1 MFLPH
6 DQLMIDQLPVV
17 AQWANSQRYTPAAV
31 STFLGCAD
39 FYIVA
44 FALAHK
50 YTVVTH
56 ERASESTKK
65 LKIPDACVGLNVKCI
80 RPYDMLRAE
89 GARLVLQLSASDICE
104 GE

>member
-1 MFLPH
+1 MRSRSSHSATTKKPPETSWADSQTPTADEDEDELSKWVKLQGGGMFLPH

-50 YTVVTH
+50 
-56 ERASESTKK
+56 
-65 LKIPDACVGLNVKCI
+65 
-80 RPYDMLRAE
+80 
-89 GARLVLQLSASDICE
+89 
-104 GE
+104 